1 MILLNTPIPTTLAD
15 LQTTLRNLLAKGI
28 TTTDRT
34 VAATGNFPAI
44 DSLRIDLTRS
54 IPLDH
59 PTAKW
64 STAPGQT
71 QGEFTVANLQVTGQ
85 PFGSDVREVSIQAS
99 AANCRG
105 QFVQTDTGPA
115 LRLAAA
121 QTGKLHASIT
131 RASAQAAIQAQA
143 AQAAKAQG
151 VDIQQVQLTWQ
162 TQGPR
167 TLQAQILIKAKK
179 GFLPAANLKIKGQ
192 LQIDD
197 TLTATL
203 SNLTVDGEGMVG
215 SIGAGLIRPRLQ
227 QAEGTK
233 KSLLSLPLDAIKITS
248 VTLQATGDALSVDAT
263 FEG

>member
-1 MILLNTPIPTTLAD
+1 MILLNTPIPATLAD
-15 LQTTLRNLLAKGI
+15 LQSCLRNLLAQAI
-28 TTTDRT
+28 TTTDRSV
-34 VAATGNFPAI
+34 VASGSFPALDTLQI
-44 DSLRIDLTRS
+44 DVTRAV
-54 IPLDH
+54 PLEH
-59 PTAKW
+59 PAAQW

-71 QGEFTVANLQVTGQ
+71 FSEFTVANLQITGQ
-85 PFGSDVREVSIQAS
+85 PFCSDVREVNIQAS
-99 AANCRG
+99 AADCRA

-121 QTGKLHASIT
+121 KAGKLRASIT
-131 RASAQAAIQAQA
+131 RASAEAAILAQA
-143 AQAAKAQG
+143 AQAAKPQG
-151 VDIQQVQLTWQ
+151 VDIQQIHLTWQ

-167 TLQAQILIKAKK
+167 TLQAQIVIKAKK

-197 TLTATL
+197 TLTATI

-215 SIGAGLIRPRLQ
+215 SIGAGLIRPKLQ

-233 KSLLSLPLDAIKITS
+233 KSLLSLPLDAIKITG
-248 VTLQATGDALSVDAT
+248 VTLLATADALSVEAT